1 MISYKD
7 SEATRQIVSFSQ
19 SCFSPGFG
27 VELDSPFEIYMIPNM
42 KSLIVVVLVFAITR
56 GSTIYNY
63 NINR

>member
-56 GSTIYNY
+56 G
-63 NINR
+63 